1 MKKFIM
7 TSRFVLVLLL
17 LSATSYTFSS
27 GMPKGKN
34 IQICIELDST
44 ISAHEQWVYLHNY
57 EGNETVIHDSAF
69 IEKGQKE
76 ICLYGYTTEEHIFR
90 ILFSEKGPIDWNL
103 ILAPNSCIKTFISV
117 NDRINPSKIIDGAY
131 TNNEDIRNNE
141 NLRTI
146 NKKKRKLLAEL
157 AIPRL
162 TNEESEKI
170 KEQLTQVESQLDS
183 IKMHIVKH
191 SPSPFNTHA
200 ALEYYFKEKVSRDSL
215 ITLCNIALKRFPNNE
230 KIESIIRPV
239 PIELMPESEQ
249 SKQADKKIKEIITRR
264 IQTELKINKSNETGG
279 SANVDAICLLSDKG
293 EKVAISQL
301 KKKYILI
308 DFWASWCIP
317 CRDGI
322 PYIQQAQERYGDA
335 LEVCL
340 ISLDKKHESWKKAIE
355 FEKVENC
362 INLIAI
368 DENGNMDKNIEKMN
382 IASIPYNI
390 LLDENHHI
398 IATDL
403 HKKDLL
409 NKLDELIK

>member
-1 MKKFIM
+1 M
-7 TSRFVLVLLL
+7 TSKLVLGFILL
-17 LSATSYTFSS
+17 ITASCNIHSQ
-27 GMPKGKN
+27 MPKGKN

-76 ICLYGYTTEEHIFR
+76 IWLYGYTAEEHIFR
-90 ILFSEKGPIDWNL
+90 ILFSEKGPIDWNFV
-103 ILAPNSCIKTFISV
+103 LAPNSYIKTFVSV
-117 NDRINPSKIIDGAY
+117 NDEINPSKIMDGAY
-131 TNNEDIRNNE
+131 TNNERVLNNKASIK
-141 NLRTI
+141 I
-146 NKKKRKLLAEL
+146 NQKKRKLLAEL

-191 SPSPFNTHA
+191 SLSPFNTYS
-200 ALEYYFKEKVSRDSL
+200 ALALYFKEKVSRDSL
-215 ITLCNIALKRFPNNE
+215 ITLCNIALKRFPDNE

-239 PIELMPESEQ
+239 RTELMPESEQ
-249 SKQADKKIKEIITRR
+249 SKQADKKIKEIINRR
-264 IQTELKINKSNETGG
+264 IQAELKINKSNETGG

-322 PYIQQAQERYGDA
+322 PYIQQAQEKYGDA

-368 DENGNMDKNIEKMN
+368 DEKGNMDKNIEKMN
-382 IASIPYNI
+382 ITSIPYNI